1 LGPIGVVFGLT
12 GLAFN
17 IYLAV
22 LWFRGVGIGNR
33 PLLMLGTLLII
44 VGIQIVFFGLLAEMI
59 VSTTYQPRQVLSM
72 IRRVDRHAGR
82 QEINAA

>member
-1 LGPIGVVFGLT
+1 
-12 GLAFN
+12 
-17 IYLAV
+17 
-22 LWFRGVGIGNR
+22 
-33 PLLMLGTLLII
+33 
-44 VGIQIVFFGLLAEMI
+44 MI